1 MKTAS
6 DARSTAL
13 IDKAWPWLTA
23 LLLRLP
29 VAPIRRQRIYALIL
43 LLAQAGIAV
52 TGSIVRVSGSGLGC
66 DTWPQCH
73 PGTFVPRA
81 GATPMVLQV
90 IEFGNRLLTFVLIA
104 ICLVVFL
111 STLRARRRNDIILL
125 AFISGLGIILQA
137 VIGGISVLV
146 DLHWA
151 AVMVHFLPSM
161 LLTWIA
167 AMLFVRIGCPDDG
180 NAERIY
186 PQWLRYLAGFAATI
200 MVLTLITGTMVTAAG
215 PHAGDAD
222 IGPEDRLQLP
232 IPELV
237 SAHAGATYLLCG
249 LVIGLVFALHA
260 VPKVPKS
267 LLKWGWLTV
276 GMIVLQGVIGMT
288 QHLNDV
294 PEFLVPF
301 HVAGSGAVVAF
312 MGILWQRG
320 YILTGG
326 SATVTGSVEGD
337 AEYAAKH

>member
-1 MKTAS
+1 MKSALDS
-6 DARSTAL
+6 PPTAL
-13 IDKAWPWLTA
+13 IDRLWPWLSR
-23 LLLRLP
+23 LLLKLP
-29 VAPIRRQRIYALIL
+29 VAPIRRQRIYAIIL
-43 LLAQAGIAV
+43 LFAQAGIAV

-73 PGTFVPRA
+73 EGSFVPRA
-81 GATPMVLQV
+81 GATPMVLQL

-111 STLRARRRNDIILL
+111 SALRARRRNDIILL
-125 AFISGLGIILQA
+125 AFISGLGIIAQA

-167 AMLFVRIGCPDDG
+167 AMLLVRISCPDDG
-180 NAERIY
+180 VSERVY
-186 PQWLRYLAGFAATI
+186 PKWLRNLSGLSALVMVATL
-200 MVLTLITGTMVTAAG
+200 VTGTMVTAAG

-260 VPKVPKS
+260 TPRIPRS

-276 GMIVLQGVIGMT
+276 AMIVLQAVVGMT
-288 QHLNDV
+288 QHLNGV
-294 PEFLVPF
+294 PEFLVPV

-312 MGILWQRG
+312 MGVLWQRG
-320 YILTGG
+320 VILAGG
-326 SATVTGSVEGD
+326 SATVTGSPEGD
-337 AEYAAKH
+337 AEYAETH